1 MKISILNETEGTER
15 RVALVPETAAKLTS
29 AGFSIAVESG
39 AGTAAGFS
47 DAAYTTAGAVVA
59 DRTATLDGAK
69 VIASIGR
76 PGPDLIPEGAAVI
89 GFLRPLADKDY
100 ATAIA
105 GRGATAL
112 AMELVPR
119 ITRAQFMDALSS
131 MATVAGYKA
140 VLIAASAVPRFF
152 PMLTTAAG
160 TIRPAKV
167 IVIGAGVA
175 GLQAIATARRLG
187 AEVIGYDVRPAAG
200 EQIRSLGAKFEP
212 MEVDHSEDAGG
223 YATELPPE
231 FYKAEQEMIRKHSKE
246 ADAIISTAL
255 IPGKKAPLLITK
267 EMVEEMRPGSVIVDL
282 SAAQGGN
289 CELTRPDE
297 EIRHGNVSII
307 GHTNLPAM
315 MPEHASQLYSRN
327 IAALLQLLVPDAK
340 AGATVLDDE
349 VVRGALVMAHGEI
362 LHPMVRKFH
371 GLD

>member
-1 MKISILNETEGTER
+1 
-15 RVALVPETAAKLTS
+15 
-29 AGFSIAVESG
+29 
-39 AGTAAGFS
+39 
-47 DAAYTTAGAVVA
+47 
-59 DRTATLDGAK
+59 
-69 VIASIGR
+69 
-76 PGPDLIPEGAAVI
+76 
-89 GFLRPLADKDY
+89 
-100 ATAIA
+100 
-105 GRGATAL
+105 
-112 AMELVPR
+112 
-119 ITRAQFMDALSS
+119 
-131 MATVAGYKA
+131 
-140 VLIAASAVPRFF
+140 
-152 PMLTTAAG
+152 
-160 TIRPAKV
+160 
-167 IVIGAGVA
+167 
-175 GLQAIATARRLG
+175 
-187 AEVIGYDVRPAAG
+187 
-200 EQIRSLGAKFEP
+200 